1 MAKFTISLDKIIDE
15 FKLETIYTPKNASEI
30 EIDEADV
37 TRPGLQLMGFYEYFN
52 PERIQIIGKMEYAYL
67 STIDE
72 ETRVQRLDMLFSQR
86 IPALVISRELPYFEE
101 MLDLAKKYSVPLL
114 RSKESTSNFIA
125 GLIAFLNLNLAPR
138 ITRHGV
144 LIEIYG
150 EGVFITGES
159 GTRMAY
165 QVLSMSDADA
175 AALAEAIQNAHTR
188 LHRCRV
194 CQNYTEAELC
204 PICSSAKRDR
214 STICVVETPR
224 DVQAFE
230 RTREYHG
237 LYHVLHGLISPMDGI
252 GAEQLSVKELLARL
266 GSGEVKEVIMAMNPT
281 VEGEATAMY
290 LAKLIKPL
298 GIKTTRLA
306 YGLPVGGSLEY
317 TDETTLYRAL
327 SGRDEL

>member
-1 MAKFTISLDKIIDE
+1 MGYTAAPLE
-15 FKLETIYTPKNASEI
+15 KLI
-30 EIDEADV
+30 E
-37 TRPGLQLMGFYEYFN
+37 Q
-52 PERIQIIGKMEYAYL
+52 
-67 STIDE
+67 
-72 ETRVQRLDMLFSQR
+72 FSQFPGIGR
-86 IPALVISRELPYFEE
+86 KGA
-101 MLDLAKKYSVPLL
+101 
-114 RSKESTSNFIA
+114 
-125 GLIAFLNLNLAPR
+125 
-138 ITRHGV
+138 
-144 LIEIYG
+144 
-150 EGVFITGES
+150 
-159 GTRMAY
+159 TRMAY

-306 YGLPVGGSLEY
+306 YGLPWVAASSIPMRRRFTAPSPAATSCNRRILENINSLFKN
-317 TDETTLYRAL
+317 R
-327 SGRDEL
+327 S